1 MMLRGGEN
9 LRKKTWKAAIISI
22 CIVCFVTLGVAYAQ
36 QKKVGGGDIQFT
48 PKGADPVTF
57 SHEAHVTTHKAKC
70 TDCHTKIFPM
80 KKQDLKMTKEA
91 HGQDKHCGVC
101 HNGTKSFSQSK
112 DTECAKCHKK

>member
-1 MMLRGGEN
+1 MVLRGGEN

-22 CIVCFVTLGVAYAQ
+22 CFVCFVTLGVAYAQ